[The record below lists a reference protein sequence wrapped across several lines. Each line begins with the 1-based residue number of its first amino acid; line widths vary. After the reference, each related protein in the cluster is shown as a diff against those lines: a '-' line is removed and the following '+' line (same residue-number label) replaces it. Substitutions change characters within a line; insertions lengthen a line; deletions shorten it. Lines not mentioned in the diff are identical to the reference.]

1 VKDALMQYDNLR
13 IDLDRL
19 IGRIRQLGEIGALES
34 GGVCRLA
41 LTDEDCNA
49 AFVDAAAK
57 S

>member
-1 VKDALMQYDNLR
+1 MKDALMQYDNLR
-13 IDLDRL
+13 IDPDRL
-19 IGRIRQLGEIGALES
+19 MARIGQLGEIDALEG